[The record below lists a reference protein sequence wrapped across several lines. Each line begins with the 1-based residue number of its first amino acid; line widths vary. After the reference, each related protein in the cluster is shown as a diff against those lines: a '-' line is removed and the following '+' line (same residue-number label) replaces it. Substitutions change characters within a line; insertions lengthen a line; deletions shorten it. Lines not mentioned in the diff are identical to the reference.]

1 MQYKEAMQQL
11 QTIVRR
17 VEGSEVDVDEL
28 ADSVRRA
35 NALIVEC
42 RRKLRSAEDEVS
54 KALDDLRAG
63 DGGGGGGGGSLCVD
77 PETGEILDEIDRM
90 LPG

>member
-17 VEGSEVDVDEL
+17 VEGSDVDVDEL

-42 RRKLRSAEDEVS
+42 RRKLRSAEDEVG
-54 KALDDLRAG
+54 KALGDLRANDNG
-63 DGGGGGGGGSLCVD
+63 ASCID
-77 PETGEILDEIDRM
+77 PETGEILDAIEAE
-90 LPG
+90 LPR

>member
-35 NALIVEC
+35 NYLILEC

-63 DGGGGGGGGSLCVD
+63 DGGGGGGSLCVD
-77 PETGEILDEIDRM
+77 PETGEILDEIERL
-90 LPG
+90 LPE

>member
-63 DGGGGGGGGSLCVD
+63 DGSGGGSLCVD